1 MTGTANTKRLAVAAA
16 LVLLA
21 PVAGHVDALML
32 SAIVAALLTA
42 LALWELRAPAGIS
55 DRVAGE

>member
-21 PVAGHVDALML
+21 PVGGHVNALML

-42 LALWELRAPAGIS
+42 LALWELRASGAMAPA
-55 DRVAGE
+55 RTA